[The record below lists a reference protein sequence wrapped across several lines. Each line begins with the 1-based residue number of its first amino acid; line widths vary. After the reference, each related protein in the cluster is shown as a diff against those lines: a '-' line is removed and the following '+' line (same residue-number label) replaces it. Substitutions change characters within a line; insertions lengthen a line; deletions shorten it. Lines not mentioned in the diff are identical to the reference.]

1 MSASTQ
7 FIICNVPII
16 SLTLL
21 LVISTCQCLPQL
33 QSAGRNN
40 NNNFG
45 GQEGRPRN
53 NDNNNRLPIT
63 TTNRPRN
70 RGQRILEGGFVP
82 SNFGNDLG
90 LVRFPDGTSRPVGR
104 GQPQRSPFRLSDA
117 KTPAPV
123 QNVRRPKAD
132 PNLQNQRRPD
142 NTRQPSGQPQL
153 SPFRLSDAMIPDP
166 VKNVRRPKV
175 NPNLQDQRR
184 PDNTR
189 QQPSLPQRRPRLF
202 QPALPVPFKYTR
214 PRFDVLGN
222 PIRFK
227 TVVAD
232 NEESLPDFRDPTGTK
247 NRDPNQK
254 AAQSPGFRRP
264 NNSNLGPDLRPKL
277 PIFGQPELILKATEE
292 LRNSDVNQNA
302 IIKLGSVNA
311 GVLPLA
317 TENEDD
323 QQLGFFPPFNIRKP
337 QPK

>member
-1 MSASTQ
+1 MFWVKSVVK
-7 FIICNVPII
+7 N
-16 SLTLL
+16 
-21 LVISTCQCLPQL
+21 
-33 QSAGRNN
+33 
-40 NNNFG
+40 
-45 GQEGRPRN
+45 E
-53 NDNNNRLPIT
+53 NDNVIT
-63 TTNRPRN
+63 LFTMNESYS
-70 RGQRILEGGFVP
+70 IL
-82 SNFGNDLG
+82 LI
-90 LVRFPDGTSRPVGR
+90 DGTSRPVGR

-132 PNLQNQRRPD
+132 SNLQNQRRPD

-153 SPFRLSDAMIPDP
+153 SPFRLSDAMIPDQ

-222 PIRFK
+222 PIRFE

-247 NRDPNQK
+247 NREPNQK
-254 AAQSPGFRRP
+254 ATQSPGFRRP

-311 GVLPLA
+311 GK
-317 TENEDD
+317 
-323 QQLGFFPPFNIRKP
+323 NIPCR
-337 QPK
+337 